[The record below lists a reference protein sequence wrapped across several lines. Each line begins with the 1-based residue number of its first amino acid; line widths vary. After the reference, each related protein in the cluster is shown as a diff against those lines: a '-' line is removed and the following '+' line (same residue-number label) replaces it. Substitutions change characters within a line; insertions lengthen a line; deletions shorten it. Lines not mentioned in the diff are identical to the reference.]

1 MGQET
6 PSRLSGK
13 RIALTRPAWRELA
26 DLLERN
32 SAQVLHIP
40 LIRIAPPSRDE
51 LADCTDKPYAWVAF
65 TSANGVQA
73 FVTHPMRG
81 RLAKNAKVACVGPST
96 AAAAVAAGLDVALV
110 PQRPHV
116 KGLLEAFVRVGG
128 TGRVLFP
135 RGELAPATLAEGLK
149 ALGFYVD
156 DPVVY
161 RTVPDMDGMKELAR
175 QLSALDAVV
184 LASPSA
190 VHNAAEACGTALR
203 GVALFSIGHSTS
215 AALGGH
221 KLTPAGEALEPT
233 AEAMLQAMQE
243 FRWP

>member
-13 RIALTRPAWRELA
+13 RIALTRPAWLELA
-26 DLLERN
+26 KLLERN

-40 LIRIAPPSRDE
+40 LIRIAAPSRDE
-51 LADCTDKPYAWVAF
+51 LAQHADKPFDWVAF
-65 TSANGVQA
+65 TSANAVQA
-73 FVTHPMRG
+73 IIAHPMRAK
-81 RLAKNAKVACVGPST
+81 LAQGAKVACVGPST
-96 AAAAVAAGLDVALV
+96 AEAAAAAGLAVALV

-116 KGLLEAFVRVGG
+116 KGLLEAFAGVGG
-128 TGRVLFP
+128 PGRVLFP

-149 ALGFYVD
+149 ALGFSVD

-190 VHNAAEACGTALR
+190 AHNAAEACGAALR

-233 AEAMLQAMQE
+233 AEAMLQAMLE